1 LKRPEQLDAMA
12 ASVGNID
19 TVLNDIIAVACEV
32 RLEYRWRPII
42 KDPKDDMVLET
53 AINGGA
59 KTIITFN
66 AQHFVHAGK
75 RFGIRV
81 VRPIEILRG
90 LRRNAHEN
98 K

>member
-1 LKRPEQLDAMA
+1 VEATRL
-12 ASVGNID
+12 SVGDIN
-19 TVLNDIIAVACEV
+19 TVLSDLIAVAREV
-32 RLEYRWRPII
+32 GLAYRWRPTI
-42 KDPKDDMVLET
+42 KDPNDDMVLET

-66 AQHFVHAGK
+66 AQHFVVAGK

-81 VRPIEILRG
+81 MQPIEILRA
-90 LRRNAHEN
+90 LRRSRHEN

>member
-1 LKRPEQLDAMA
+1 MGLSLGD
-12 ASVGNID
+12 VD
-19 TVLNDIIAVACEV
+19 TVVSDLIAVAREV
-32 RLEYRWRPII
+32 SLAYRWRPNIN
-42 KDPKDDMVLET
+42 DPKDDMVLET

-66 AQHFVHAGK
+66 AQHFAAAGK

-81 VRPIEILRG
+81 IQPIEILRV
-90 LRRNAHEN
+90 LRRSGYEN